1 MLNTLSYGNSTQLP
15 DLLIVHGLYGSARN
29 WSVISKRM
37 SDSRRVIAVDQR
49 NHGDSPWF
57 DTHSYLDMAQDLAQV
72 VEHNGAPMDIVGH
85 SMGGKAAMILAL
97 TRPDLVK
104 RLLVADIAPVAYG
117 HDQSQYIQA
126 MQSIDLTHMEKRSEV
141 AQALSKHVTDPAL
154 QSFFTQS
161 LDLGN
166 KRWKLNLD
174 VLQRDMNHVLGFPE
188 VTGSFDKPTL
198 FLSGANSQYVLPDHR
213 PKIKALFPNAVFA
226 KIPNA
231 GHWLHAEQPRAFE
244 QTLSVFFNEPA

>member
-174 VLQRDMNHVLGFPE
+174 VLQRDMHHVLGFPE

-231 GHWLHAEQPRAFE
+231 GHWLHAEKPRAFE

>member
-29 WSVISKRM
+29 WSVINKRM

-85 SMGGKAAMILAL
+85 SMGGKAVMILAL

-174 VLQRDMNHVLGFPE
+174 VLQRDMHHVLGFPE

-244 QTLSVFFNEPA
+244 QTLRVFFNDPA

>member
-85 SMGGKAAMILAL
+85 SMGGKAVLILAL

-244 QTLSVFFNEPA
+244 QTLRVFFNDPA

>member
-85 SMGGKAAMILAL
+85 SMGGKAVLILAL

-244 QTLSVFFNEPA
+244 QTLRVFFNEPA

>member
-85 SMGGKAAMILAL
+85 SMGGKAVMILAL

-174 VLQRDMNHVLGFPE
+174 VLQRDMHHVLGFPE
-188 VTGSFDKPTL
+188 VTGSVDKPTL

-244 QTLSVFFNEPA
+244 QTLRVFFNDPA

>member
-244 QTLSVFFNEPA
+244 QTLRVFFNEPA

>member
-57 DTHSYLDMAQDLAQV
+57 DTQSYLDMAQDLAKV

-85 SMGGKAAMILAL
+85 SMGGKAVMILAL

-174 VLQRDMNHVLGFPE
+174 VLQRDMHHVLGFPE

-244 QTLSVFFNEPA
+244 QTLRVFFNDPA

>member
-244 QTLSVFFNEPA
+244 QTLRVFFNDPA

>member
-1 MLNTLSYGNSTQLP
+1 
-15 DLLIVHGLYGSARN
+15 
-29 WSVISKRM
+29 VISKRM

-85 SMGGKAAMILAL
+85 SMGGKAVMILAL

-174 VLQRDMNHVLGFPE
+174 VLQRDMHHVLGFPE

-244 QTLSVFFNEPA
+244 QTLRVFFNDPA

>member
-85 SMGGKAAMILAL
+85 SMGGKAVMILAL

-244 QTLSVFFNEPA
+244 QTLRVFFNEPA

>member
-174 VLQRDMNHVLGFPE
+174 VLQRDMHHVLGFPE

>member
-85 SMGGKAAMILAL
+85 SMGGKAVMILAL

-174 VLQRDMNHVLGFPE
+174 VLQRDMHHVLGFPE

-198 FLSGANSQYVLPDHR
+198 FLSGANSHYVLPDHR

-244 QTLSVFFNEPA
+244 QTLRVFFNDPA

>member
-161 LDLGN
+161 LDMGN

-244 QTLSVFFNEPA
+244 QTLRVFFNDPA

>member
-117 HDQSQYIQA
+117 YDQSQYIQA

-174 VLQRDMNHVLGFPE
+174 VLQRDMHHVLGFPE

-244 QTLSVFFNEPA
+244 QTLRVFFNDPA

>member
-29 WSVISKRM
+29 WSVINKRM

-57 DTHSYLDMAQDLAQV
+57 DTHSYQDMAQDLAQV
-72 VEHNGAPMDIVGH
+72 VEHNSAPMDIMGH
-85 SMGGKAAMILAL
+85 SMGGKAAMVLAL
-97 TRPDLVK
+97 TRPDLVN

-141 AQALSKHVTDPAL
+141 AQALSDQVTDPAL

-161 LDLGN
+161 LDLVN

-174 VLQRDMNHVLGFPE
+174 VLLREMHHVLGFPDI
-188 VTGSFDKPTL
+188 TGAFDKPTL

-213 PKIKALFPNAVFA
+213 PKIKQLFPNAVFA
-226 KIPNA
+226 KIPKA

-244 QTLSVFFNEPA
+244 QTLRVFFN

>member
-85 SMGGKAAMILAL
+85 SMGGKAVMILAL
-97 TRPDLVK
+97 TRPDLFK

-174 VLQRDMNHVLGFPE
+174 VLQRDMHHVLGFPE

-244 QTLSVFFNEPA
+244 QTLRVFFNDPA

>member
-72 VEHNGAPMDIVGH
+72 VEYNGAPMDIVGH

-174 VLQRDMNHVLGFPE
+174 ILQRDMHHVLGFPE

-226 KIPNA
+226 KIPDA

-244 QTLSVFFNEPA
+244 QTLRVFFNDPA

>member
-85 SMGGKAAMILAL
+85 SMGGKAVMILAL
-97 TRPDLVK
+97 TRPDLVN

-244 QTLSVFFNEPA
+244 QTLRVFFNDPA

>member
-85 SMGGKAAMILAL
+85 SMGGKAVMILAL

>member
-104 RLLVADIAPVAYG
+104 RLLVADIAPVTYG

-244 QTLSVFFNEPA
+244 QTLRVFFNDPA

>member
-85 SMGGKAAMILAL
+85 SMGGKAVMILAL

-174 VLQRDMNHVLGFPE
+174 VLQRDMHHVLGFPE

-244 QTLSVFFNEPA
+244 QTLRVFFNDPA

>member
-85 SMGGKAAMILAL
+85 SMGGKAVLILAL

-174 VLQRDMNHVLGFPE
+174 VLQRDMHHVLGFPE

-244 QTLSVFFNEPA
+244 QTLRVFFNDPA

>member
-85 SMGGKAAMILAL
+85 SMGGKAVMILAL

-174 VLQRDMNHVLGFPE
+174 VLQRDMHHVLGFPE

-244 QTLSVFFNEPA
+244 QTLRVFFNEPA

>member
-15 DLLIVHGLYGSARN
+15 DLLIVHGLFGSARN

-85 SMGGKAAMILAL
+85 SMGGKAVLILAL

-174 VLQRDMNHVLGFPE
+174 VLQRDMHHVLGFPE

-244 QTLSVFFNEPA
+244 QTLRVFFNDPA

>member
-85 SMGGKAAMILAL
+85 SMGGKAVMILAL

-174 VLQRDMNHVLGFPE
+174 VLQRDMHHVLGFPE

-231 GHWLHAEQPRAFE
+231 GHWLHAEHPRAFE
-244 QTLSVFFNEPA
+244 QTLRVFFNDPA